1 MFAPTKNFSPSLA
14 VAALSLGIFTL
25 PSHWASAALPTPLD
39 SPLSTAEPTAEPTA
53 MPLNEQPGHQGPLPA
68 DLVRYLES
76 HQQRLGLEVSDL
88 QDLEV
93 VDRYRSRHT
102 DTRHIYLQQRY
113 RGIRV
118 YNALLNLNVSSE
130 GEVISVGNR
139 FVPGLA
145 RKVEVRPIRLTP
157 KEAVEHAADQLNL
170 EAPRDLEVLESS
182 LDGDRETLFSDGG
195 IAHQPISARLIYQPL
210 EDGPLDQGTVR
221 LAWEVEIDSLDSLH
235 WWSVRVDAETGDLL
249 HQDDFVDR
257 DQYEVY
263 AQPVESPHHTTPMPP
278 ADARTVEVNPF
289 SSSTASPFG
298 WHDTNGDA
306 APEFTITR
314 GNNVH
319 AYADRDANNMPDTGA
334 DAEPDGGPT
343 LDFTGGLVP
352 IDLTAEPQTYLAA
365 SITNLFY
372 WNNILHDVLWEYG
385 FDEAAGNFQVNNY
398 GNGGL
403 GGDEV
408 HAEGLDGAANCG
420 GNFGTPADGSNPR
433 SQSFVCNIA
442 TPSRD
447 GDLDH
452 SVIVHEYGHGLS
464 NRLTGGPAN
473 SGCLGNAEQM
483 GEGWSDYLSLL
494 FTIEAGDEAADP
506 KTIGTYFFGQGPDGP
521 GIRLAPYSTDFA
533 INDFTY
539 ADTATVPIP
548 HGVGTVW
555 ASMIWDMTWELIADH
570 GLNPDIYGDW
580 TTGGNNLALQLV
592 VDGLKLQPCLPG
604 FVDGRDAILTADSIL
619 TGDGNLGSG
628 GNQCAIWRAFARRGL
643 GLNADQ
649 GSSASRSDGT
659 EDFDLP
665 PFCSNLGALPETLD
679 LCSGSDAVFEI
690 GVGGMFTA
698 PPVTLTTSG
707 EPGAST
713 VSFATNPVPGPL
725 PTTTDMAVSNT
736 AGVATGAYTITVTG
750 TDTTPTAFDTM
761 VNLNVFAGA
770 PAAGPALTSP
780 ADAAMDEPL
789 LPTFTWAALADAT
802 TYTLEVDDDPGFGSI
817 DYTVSGLTGTSHTAT
832 VELDFLTTYS
842 WRVRGDNICGG
853 GADSAVF
860 TFTTLLFPG
869 DCQPGAAAVV
879 EFEDDLE
886 GGATGWTSSG
896 AGDTWGL
903 SSARTS
909 SGANAFFAVDPVTQ
923 SDQRLISPAISV
935 PSSGSDPT
943 LQFQTYQAF
952 ETPNGDGRC
961 WDAGVL
967 EVSTDGGSNW
977 SQVPG
982 SALLTDPYDNII
994 WNDTPGNNPI
1004 TNDYGATDAWCNM
1017 LQPYQASVVDISAW
1031 AGMTVNFAWRLGSDG
1046 AAGNEGWYID
1056 DVKVQSCDAPPIFVD
1071 GFESGDTS
1079 AWSLTF
1085 P

>member
-1 MFAPTKNFSPSLA
+1 MLHPTYLPGRRGLCSAVALVALLAGLMATPSLA
-14 VAALSLGIFTL
+14 ATDTDIL
-25 PSHWASAALPTPLD
+25 ASAT
-39 SPLSTAEPTAEPTA
+39 
-53 MPLNEQPGHQGPLPA
+53 Q
-68 DLVRYLES
+68 YLENNR
-76 HQQRLGLEVSDL
+76 QQLGLSASDIE
-88 QDLEV
+88 DVEV
-93 VDRYRSRHT
+93 VNQYTSRHT
-102 DTRHIYLQQRY
+102 GVSHVYFQQRY
-113 RGIRV
+113 QGIKV
-118 YNALLNLNVSSE
+118 YNALLNLNITAD
-130 GEVISVGNR
+130 GKVISVGNR
-139 FVPGLA
+139 FVANLGQSVVSGRVLLSPQ
-145 RKVEVRPIRLTP
+145 
-157 KEAVEHAADQLNL
+157 EAVERAAADLGMD
-170 EAPRDLEVLESS
+170 APRDLVVLEESVS
-182 LDGDRETLFSDGG
+182 GDRQTLLSDGG
-195 IAHQPISARLIYQPL
+195 IANQPIKVKLIYQAL
-210 EDGPLDQGTVR
+210 QNGVVR
-221 LAWEVEIDSLDSLH
+221 LAWDAEIDSTNSQN
-235 WWSVRVDAETGDLL
+235 WWSVRVDAESGQLL
-249 HQDDFVDR
+249 HTDDFVDQE
-257 DQYEVY
+257 QYEVY
-263 AQPVESPHHTTPMPP
+263 AQPIESPNHTTPAPP
-278 ADARTVEVNPF
+278 ADARTIEVDPF
-289 SSSTASPFG
+289 TLSSASPFG
-298 WHDTNGDA
+298 WHDTSGA
-306 APEFTITR
+306 AGAEFTITR

-319 AYADRDANNMPDTGA
+319 AYADRNANNAPDTGA
-334 DAEPDGGPT
+334 DAEPDGGAT
-343 LDFTGGLVP
+343 LDFTGALVP
-352 IDLTAEPQTYLAA
+352 INLAGAPNTYVQA
-365 SITNLFY
+365 SVANLFY
-372 WNNILHDVLWEYG
+372 WNNIIHDVLWEYG
-385 FDEAAGNFQVNNY
+385 FDEPSGNFQVNNY

-403 GGDEV
+403 GNDDV
-408 HAEGLDGAANCG
+408 QAEGQDGGGNCNA
-420 GNFGTPADGSNPR
+420 NFGTPSDGARPR
-433 SQSFVCNIA
+433 MQMFTCTNTSP
-442 TPSRD
+442 TRD
-447 GDLDH
+447 GDFDH
-452 SVIVHEYGHGLS
+452 GVVAHEYGHGVS
-464 NRLTGGPAN
+464 NRLTGGPGN
-473 SGCLGNAEQM
+473 SGCLSNQEQM
-483 GEGWSDYLSLL
+483 GEGWSDFLGLI
-494 FTIEAGDEAADP
+494 FTMEPGDVATDARG
-506 KTIGTYFFGQGPDGP
+506 TGTYLFGQAANGP
-521 GIRLAPYSTDFA
+521 GIRPAPYSTDFGV
-533 INDFTY
+533 NNFTY
-539 ADTATVPIP
+539 AGITGVSVP
-548 HGVGTVW
+548 HGVGFVW
-555 ASMIWDMTWELIADH
+555 NTMIWEMTWELIADH
-570 GLNPDIYGDW
+570 GFNPDVYGDW
-580 TTGGNNLALQLV
+580 TTGGNNLAFQLV
-592 VDGLKLQPCLPG
+592 IDGMKFQPCLPG
-604 FVDGRDAILTADSIL
+604 FVDGRDAILAADDAL
-619 TGDGNLGSG
+619 TGTGAAGSG
-628 GNQCAIWRAFARRGL
+628 ANQCSIWRAFARRGL

-649 GSSASRSDGT
+649 GSSASRADGT
-659 EDFDLP
+659 EDFVVP
-665 PFCSNLGALPETLD
+665 PFCENIGALPEAQD
-679 LCSGSDAVFEI
+679 LCAGSDAVFNI
-690 GVGGMFTA
+690 GLGGMFTA

-713 VSFATNPVPGPL
+713 VSFDVNPVPGPL
-725 PTTTDMAVSNT
+725 PGTTDMTISNT
-736 AGVATGAYTITVTG
+736 AGVAAGPYTVTVTG
-750 TDTTPTAFDTM
+750 TDTTPTVFDTM

-770 PAAGPALTSP
+770 PAAGPGLTAP
-780 ADAAMDEPL
+780 ADAATDEPV

-1031 AGMTVNFAWRLGSDG
+1031 AGMTVNFAWRLGSDS